1 MFYMTKTERKLLD
14 DKMGYNRS
22 SKIYSK
28 NLDTD

>member
-22 SKIYSK
+22 SKI
-28 NLDTD
+28 DTQLL